1 MRACRDGGRV
11 QSVQRRRHLR
21 GRGARAGNWRC
32 PVEVHDAKH
41 VGMPLGRRSR
51 SDSLENMDAA
61 SQLIEAERGVS
72 SVGLACS
79 VAVLAIGAALV
90 IQQS

>member
-1 MRACRDGGRV
+1 M
-11 QSVQRRRHLR
+11 QRRRHLR

-32 PVEVHDAKH
+32 PVAVHDAKH

>member
-1 MRACRDGGRV
+1 M
-11 QSVQRRRHLR
+11 QRRRPGSERAETAAPAGERSKSWELGLS
-21 GRGARAGNWRC
+21 GRGTN
-32 PVEVHDAKH
+32 AKH

>member
-1 MRACRDGGRV
+1 MLRRRPPAGGRSKSWELV
-11 QSVQRRRHLR
+11 LS
-21 GRGARAGNWRC
+21 GRGTRRQTR
-32 PVEVHDAKH
+32 
-41 VGMPLGRRSR
+41 MPLERRSR

-72 SVGLACS
+72 SVGLVCS